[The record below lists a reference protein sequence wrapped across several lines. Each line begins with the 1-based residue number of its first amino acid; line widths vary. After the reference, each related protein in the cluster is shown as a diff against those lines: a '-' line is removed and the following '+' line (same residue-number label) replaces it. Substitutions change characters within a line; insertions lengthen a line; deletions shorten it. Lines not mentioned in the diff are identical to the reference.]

1 MYQTAD
7 YAKYS
12 AKNKSKID
20 DRIAQK
26 FRKFFALHL
35 YLCFVLEKEK
45 LFVSI
50 SRFDAFSGIYT
61 LYPTLMFQ
69 VFQ

>member
-12 AKNKSKID
+12 AKTKAKLMTELLKNLES
-20 DRIAQK
+20 
-26 FRKFFALHL
+26 FLHYL
-35 YLCFVLEKEK
+35 YLCFVLVKEK
-45 LFVSI
+45 IYVSI
-50 SRFDAFSGIYT
+50 SHFDAFSGIYT

>member
-12 AKNKSKID
+12 AKTKAKLMTELLKESFLNY
-20 DRIAQK
+20 
-26 FRKFFALHL
+26 L
-35 YLCFVLEKEK
+35 YLCFVPEKEK

-50 SRFDAFSGIYT
+50 SHFDAFSGIYT

>member
-12 AKNKSKID
+12 AKTKAKLMTELLKES
-20 DRIAQK
+20 
-26 FRKFFALHL
+26 FLHYL

-50 SRFDAFSGIYT
+50 SHFDAFSRIYT